1 MKKFGGKVEY
11 NYTLFRN
18 YISTVNSDYLP
29 LIVRLGLDK
38 DVESILRCCLYNF
51 TDLVND
57 QIRMKMEQKVKQ
69 FLQGEELCICALLPS
84 GKIQY
89 YKKDNLESEII
100 RNNNLYEKIP
110 IYSEDKP
117 WENPTPLQYQI
128 LEEVKSVDIDKER
141 VKVKRSNK
149 RLGDKPVTGE
159 RIAWYLMIKKYY
171 VTFSKEL
178 GENIQFNE
186 NKLVPMSKRMRDVI
200 EMFKESLFYKR
211 EKGLCIS
218 DAKFLS
224 KYEKL
229 TAGNLKVLYAR
240 HKTAATAVNRFFS
253 GTEITDDLLRKFF
266 LIEDGILKANPRSVN
281 EKDYM
286 IIL

>member
-1 MKKFGGKVEY
+1 MTKFGDKVEY

-18 YISTVNSDYLP
+18 YISTINSDYLP

-51 TDLVND
+51 NDLVED
-57 QIRMKMEQKVKQ
+57 QISTKIEQKVKQ
-69 FLQGEELCICALLPS
+69 FLQCKELCICALLPS
-84 GKIQY
+84 GRIQF
-89 YKKDNLESEII
+89 YKKDTEETDLI
-100 RNNNLYEKIP
+100 RSKKLYEHIP
-110 IYSEDKP
+110 IYSDDNP
-117 WENPTPLQYQI
+117 WENPTPLQYKI
-128 LEEVKSVDIDKER
+128 LEEVKRVRIDKGTA
-141 VKVKRSNK
+141 
-149 RLGDKPVTGE
+149 RLHKLGKGLIDKPVTGE

-171 VTFSKEL
+171 KTFLDEL
-178 GENIQFNE
+178 GKNIQINE
-186 NKLVPMSKRMRDVI
+186 NRWEPMSKRMRDVI
-200 EMFKESLFYKR
+200 ELFKESLFYKR

-218 DAKFLS
+218 DVKFLS

-229 TAGNLKVLYAR
+229 TAGKLKVLYAR
-240 HKTAATAVNRFFS
+240 HKTAATAVNCFFS

-286 IIL
+286 LIL